1 MRMFFGL
8 LYAFAL
14 GFFSTQALADTQS
27 YCEVFGQDFANGKT
41 SDVDTWEVNFR
52 NAFGDCMAQY
62 AASAGVEAN
71 SGVEAQAE
79 KGVKKVAK
87 KVAKKVV
94 IVPTRDFSSKK
105 RRPILQPGSIA
116 WNNYCAT
123 KYSSFN
129 PVTGNYKS
137 HAGKEKPCVTPD

>member
-1 MRMFFGL
+1 MRIFYGL
-8 LYAFAL
+8 LYAFAV

-62 AASAGVEAN
+62 AADAKVEALPR
-71 SGVEAQAE
+71 
-79 KGVKKVAK
+79 KVAK
-87 KVAKKVV
+87 KETKKVV
-94 IVPTRDFSSKK
+94 IVPAKDFSRKK
-105 RRPILQPGSIA
+105 RRPILAPGSIA
-116 WNNYCAT
+116 WNNYCAA

-129 PVTGNYKS
+129 PATGNYRS
-137 HAGKEKPCVTPD
+137 HGGKEKPCLTPD

>member
-8 LYAFAL
+8 LYAFAV

-62 AASAGVEAN
+62 AASAGVEA
-71 SGVEAQAE
+71 QAE
-79 KGVKKVAK
+79 KAVK

-105 RRPILQPGSIA
+105 RRPILQPGSIT
-116 WNNYCAT
+116 WNNYCAA

-137 HAGKEKPCVTPD
+137 HAGKEKPCLTSD

>member
-1 MRMFFGL
+1 MRIFHGL
-8 LYAFAL
+8 LYAFAV

-41 SDVDTWEVNFR
+41 SDVDAWEVNFR

-62 AASAGVEAN
+62 ATSA
-71 SGVEAQAE
+71 GVEAQAE
-79 KGVKKVAK
+79 KAVK

-116 WNNYCAT
+116 WNNYCAS
-123 KYSSFN
+123 KYASFN
-129 PVTGNYKS
+129 SATGTYRS
-137 HAGKEKPCVTPD
+137 HAGKEKPCLTPD